1 MEECLPN
8 TEDVVPG
15 RSLRIQVR
23 KDVVQDVLYIDQ
35 RGVCG
40 GGVHLQDQ
48 GQVNGKWKETKAIAL
63 TGSP

>member
-1 MEECLPN
+1 MEERLPN
-8 TEDVVPG
+8 TGDVVPG

-35 RGVCG
+35 RGGCG

-48 GQVNGKWKETKAIAL
+48 GQVNGKWRETKAIAL
-63 TGSP
+63 TRSP